1 MKNAIRRWLG
11 IPTPITEYQDV
22 TIAGAYPSTLEVP
35 PVRRIEVINAVNGQI
50 LQMGTYKSN
59 PHGPDWTFKLYIVDD
74 SQSLPEAIAA
84 AMVVAS

>member
-11 IPTPITEYQDV
+11 ISNLVPTCQDV
-22 TIAGAYPSTLEVP
+22 TIAPAAPNTLDVS
-35 PVRRIEVINAVNGQI
+35 PVRRIEVLSAVNGQI

-59 PHGPDWTFKLYIVDD
+59 PHGPDWTYKLYIVDD

-84 AMVVAS
+84 ALVVAS